1 MEQKE
6 QAGPQQQAQY
16 PQPGGSPFMMM
27 FLLLFMMFFLLDPN
41 MRNGAGNIA
50 GGILYPLYGFNDQYP
65 HLTLFCSGVTMVL
78 ITTTIRHV
86 FMDWLKM
93 AEIQAKFKGF
103 NKKMGE
109 LRRAGN
115 FEKVQKLSEKH
126 RPELMQM
133 HAEMQGFQMKP
144 MVFTMIVAIPIF
156 MWLHQFIGDVP
167 DGARAVSLP
176 WEPKWWLDNRF
187 ILPYW
192 VALYSLLTIPI
203 GQTYQ
208 RLLKLV
214 SFRERLSQEEGT
226 RHIRAN
232 QRFDVCTLALEKLG
246 EAMIY
251 YKDGKKRLKKAEEQ
265 IAEKRYLEA
274 LELCDEVAAGIETVK
289 KEHFEAQTE
298 IDVVREMMKRE
309 EHLEIAGA
317 KKHFEEAQKDFE
329 RGEYSS
335 ALFYAKKAK
344 RIIRELTEMQSEK
357 DKLLKDIRSEL
368 DKVTGEFQEIDVS
381 RAEELVAEAEKSKN
395 RELVSE
401 NVEQARREIKKAKQY
416 FLDASEL
423 KEKLEK
429 SLKTVKEMN
438 IPTSDET
445 ELLKEL
451 EYHFR
456 KKDFHTFLTK
466 GEEFL
471 ATLGAKIEKKE
482 GVLSDISHAELL
494 MKNAMSFGAD
504 VEKAS
509 KLLEEAKEAQRMGDD
524 ATAEELIKTTIEEAE
539 KAKDAAKKYSE

>member
-6 QAGPQQQAQY
+6 QTGPQRQAQY

-41 MRNGAGNIA
+41 MREGAGNLA

-86 FMDWLKM
+86 FMDWIKM

-103 NKKMGE
+103 NKKMGD
-109 LRRAGN
+109 LRKAGN
-115 FEKVQKLSEKH
+115 FEKVQKLSEKY

-156 MWLHQFIGDVP
+156 MWLHAFIGDVP

-208 RLLKLV
+208 RLLKLI

-226 RHIRAN
+226 RHIRTN

-246 EAMIY
+246 EAMIL
-251 YKDGKKRLKKAEEQ
+251 YKEGKKNLKKAEDL
-265 IAEKRYLEA
+265 IAEKKYLEA
-274 LELCDEVAAGIETVK
+274 LDICEEVAAGIETVK

-309 EHLEIAGA
+309 GHLEIAGA

-344 RIIRELTEMQSEK
+344 RIIRELAEMQSEK
-357 DKLLKDIRSEL
+357 DKLLKEIRSEL
-368 DKVTGEFQEIDVS
+368 DKVTGEFPDVDVTKV
-381 RAEELVAEAEKSKN
+381 EEFIAEAEKSKN

-401 NVEQARREIKKAKQY
+401 NIEQARREIKKAKQY
-416 FLDASEL
+416 FLDATEL

-429 SLKTVKEMN
+429 ALKTVKEMN
-438 IPTSDET
+438 ISHQDET

-456 KKDFHTFLTK
+456 KKDFHTFLAK
-466 GEEFL
+466 GEEILF
-471 ATLGAKIEKKE
+471 TLNEKLEKKE
-482 GVLSDISHAELL
+482 GVLSVISHAELL
-494 MKNAMSFGAD
+494 ITNAMNFGAD
-504 VEKAS
+504 VETAS
-509 KLLEEAKEAQRMGDD
+509 KLLEEAKEAQAMGDD
-524 ATAEELIKTTIEEAE
+524 AKAEELIKKTIEEAE